1 MTCPECGSDDWKS
14 ASLVYKAGL
23 ADIDTNTTAIGAGVG
38 LGSNGAAAGVGV
50 GVGSTSGK
58 QQTKLSLDSTPPEEP
73 KDNQGTIYWVIA
85 IVLALM
91 IGAQSDLIGGIV
103 LIGSIILWQSLKGE
117 IKKDYGKR
125 LGEYKRKLRQWEAT
139 RVCQR
144 CGLLYLP
151 DDFVEGLDTEGDP
164 SLQDSGEAT
173 ETANLSDSNEARE
186 PDAQL
191 KRTVPHN
198 DDAPLSREVTTSNV
212 IEKRILAILDEKKTD
227 NLYVGNGI
235 PEEKLKN
242 AINSFPI
249 RASSKVLGLIDTTIF
264 GSCKT
269 GMAITDQGLVWNNG
283 LGASRKK
290 TNMSWDELLGYRTQM
305 VATEIGVTF
314 EENVGL
320 GIASGSMKPADAL
333 ELFVALADEY
343 RFAKNHLEQ
352 KTSEKEGALYERS
365 LIASFALMTAAD
377 GEAKSDEI
385 EMVSAFFAEEEAI
398 HDKQEAFSEFKKHI
412 DKLTSSHAKSK
423 ALFNLQTEKFLAIV
437 RKLEDKD
444 LISRLEV
451 MLEGMLSA
459 AGGNANEDTVEMMRR
474 IISNI
479 KQ

>member
-1 MTCPECGSDDWKS
+1 
-14 ASLVYKAGL
+14 
-23 ADIDTNTTAIGAGVG
+23 
-38 LGSNGAAAGVGV
+38 
-50 GVGSTSGK
+50 
-58 QQTKLSLDSTPPEEP
+58 
-73 KDNQGTIYWVIA
+73 
-85 IVLALM
+85 
-91 IGAQSDLIGGIV
+91 
-103 LIGSIILWQSLKGE
+103 
-117 IKKDYGKR
+117 
-125 LGEYKRKLRQWEAT
+125 
-139 RVCQR
+139 
-144 CGLLYLP
+144 
-151 DDFVEGLDTEGDP
+151 
-164 SLQDSGEAT
+164 
-173 ETANLSDSNEARE
+173 
-186 PDAQL
+186 
-191 KRTVPHN
+191 
-198 DDAPLSREVTTSNV
+198 
-212 IEKRILAILDEKKTD
+212 
-227 NLYVGNGI
+227 
-235 PEEKLKN
+235 
-242 AINSFPI
+242 
-249 RASSKVLGLIDTTIF
+249 
-264 GSCKT
+264 
-269 GMAITDQGLVWNNG
+269 
-283 LGASRKK
+283 
-290 TNMSWDELLGYRTQM
+290 M

-314 EENVGL
+314 EENVGI